1 MLAGSSQEW
10 SDFETA
16 FGEVSLLDAIVQ
28 AKNTTGRRRVVSIAT
43 ADVNA
48 DTDISG
54 PSNDNNLDTDLGDL
68 SAGTFAT
75 ATGAGDYDI
84 FLNGALQVN
93 GIDAAAN
100 KDVYPG
106 TSLANGQLK
115 FEKKI
120 KTGDVITVI
129 DWVN

>member
-28 AKNTTGRRRVVSIAT
+28 AKNTTGRRRVVAIAT
-43 ADVNA
+43 ADVA
-48 DTDISG
+48 VDTDVSG
-54 PSNDNNLDTDLGDL
+54 PANDNNLDTNLGDL

-75 ATGAGDYDI
+75 ATGGGDYDI

-115 FEKKI
+115 FEKKL